1 MSKIKAIVVDDE
13 AHARDLVKS
22 VLGLF
27 DHNIEIVGEADNLP
41 GAVRKIQ
48 ELKPNI
54 VFLDIDMPKFSGLQ
68 IKEFITDEVLI
79 IYVTAHAQ
87 HAIEALR
94 LEAFDYLLKP
104 IDIDGLKT
112 SVARIERHFEKYN
125 ELEQKSALTLE
136 QKIAVNTQ
144 QGTHFVNKEDIFY
157 IEAAAMYAIIHFEND
172 QLIVSKPLKEFSYLE
187 SNGFFRTHR
196 SFLVNTKKIKKF
208 SSVYGSEVILENGKT
223 VAVSRSSKEN
233 FMQFMSNNKSKN

>member
-1 MSKIKAIVVDDE
+1 MSTTKIKAIVVDDE
-13 AHARDLVKS
+13 AHARDLIKS

-27 DHNIEIVGEADNLP
+27 EHNIEVIDEAENLP

-48 ELKPNI
+48 ELQPKV

-79 IYVTAHAQ
+79 VYVTAHSQ

-94 LEAFDYLLKP
+94 LETFDYLLKP
-104 IDIDGLKT
+104 IDIDGLKKCV
-112 SVARIERHFEKYN
+112 SRIEQHFEKS
-125 ELEQKSALTLE
+125 EDLEKKSAIVLE

-144 QGTHFVNKEDIFY
+144 QGTHFVNKDDIFY
-157 IEAAAMYAIIHFEND
+157 IEAAAMYAIIHFEKE

-196 SFLVNTKKIKKF
+196 SFLVNTKKIKRF
-208 SSVYGSEVILENGKT
+208 SSVYGSEVVLENGEA
-223 VAVSRSSKEN
+223 VPVSRSAKEK
-233 FMQFMSNNKSKN
+233 FMRFMSE